1 MISPYKVANGDPE
14 NCEHKVRKVVKKE
27 GFYEIHCISC
37 EKVLNP
43 TL

>member
-1 MISPYKVANGDPE
+1 MVGSHQVANCDPE
-14 NCEHKVRKVVKKE
+14 NCEHKVRKVVKE
-27 GFYEIHCISC
+27 GVYEIHCISC